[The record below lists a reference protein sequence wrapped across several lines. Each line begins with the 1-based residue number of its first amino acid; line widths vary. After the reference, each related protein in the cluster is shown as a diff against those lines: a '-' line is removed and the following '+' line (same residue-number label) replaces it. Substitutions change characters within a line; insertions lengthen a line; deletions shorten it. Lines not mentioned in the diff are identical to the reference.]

1 MKIFVTLGL
10 YLTIFASSALP
21 LTIDFDSNT
30 TWIRAPD
37 PSDPSKTTSIGSY
50 QTEHSYS
57 AFDWTFTGGPAM
69 RKTVSV
75 VDGFA
80 GALGTYSWKLRDEA
94 SVSWTATYSG
104 SADISDV
111 SFAVRRW
118 DAGPSPDFSVSYS
131 TDGGTTFSLAGTI
144 NNATVDNSSDWLTF
158 DVFSGVLS
166 KDIVVKVE
174 ANGTTERILIDD
186 FTFSSAAV
194 PESGTTV
201 AFLGLA
207 AFGLILF
214 RRFQT

>member
-1 MKIFVTLGL
+1 
-10 YLTIFASSALP
+10 
-21 LTIDFDSNT
+21 
-30 TWIRAPD
+30 
-37 PSDPSKTTSIGSY
+37 
-50 QTEHSYS
+50 
-57 AFDWTFTGGPAM
+57 
-69 RKTVSV
+69 
-75 VDGFA
+75 
-80 GALGTYSWKLRDEA
+80 
-94 SVSWTATYSG
+94 
-104 SADISDV
+104 
-111 SFAVRRW
+111 
-118 DAGPSPDFSVSYS
+118 
-131 TDGGTTFSLAGTI
+131 LAGTI